1 MAAWLPILKTA
12 LPYVTQI
19 LSVAIPAFTSKTD
32 DKKTDEIISTQI
44 TELQSAV
51 TQNSESVKVLAEQL
65 KETIQGM
72 DKAAINLQEELT
84 LLKRI
89 CMFSLIIAVISSVVA
104 LWAVVR

>member
-32 DKKTDEIISTQI
+32 DKKIDEIISTQI

-51 TQNSESVKVLAEQL
+51 TQNSESVRILAEQL

-72 DKAAINLQEELT
+72 DVAAIKLQRELT
-84 LLKRI
+84 LLKRMCI
-89 CMFSLIIAVISSVVA
+89 FALVIAVVSSVVV
-104 LWAVVR
+104 LWAVFK